1 MLLLDNVTAGYGGR
15 PVLEGVTISVGAGEI
30 VCLIG
35 PNGAGKS
42 TVLRVAA
49 GQIGP
54 LSGMVRFREEDI
66 TALSIADRGRK
77 GLIFIPQGV
86 NIFPN
91 LTVLENLDISG
102 LLQQDKRQLK
112 FGIEKVFE
120 EFPVLLKKKDDP
132 GRTLS
137 GGERQMLA
145 LARIYLV
152 NPLLVLLDEPSL
164 GLSPLVVDTIF
175 ELISDISRSGTSVLL
190 VEQNARKGLSIAD
203 RGYVLELG
211 RNRLEGKGKD
221 LLVDDEVR
229 RLYLGG

>member
-1 MLLLDNVTAGYGGR
+1 MLRLENVTAGYGGR
-15 PVLEGVTISVGAGEI
+15 PVLEDVAISVGAGEI
-30 VCLIG
+30 VCIIG

-42 TVLRVAA
+42 TALRVAA

-66 TALSIADRGRK
+66 TALSIADRGKK

-221 LLVDDEVR
+221 LLADDEVR